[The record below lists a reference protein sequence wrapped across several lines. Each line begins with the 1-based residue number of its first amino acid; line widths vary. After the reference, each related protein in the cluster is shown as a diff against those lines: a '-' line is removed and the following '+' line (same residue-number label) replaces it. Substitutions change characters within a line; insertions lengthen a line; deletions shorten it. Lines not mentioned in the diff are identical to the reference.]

1 MHFFSITYLKVGD
14 CLYLK
19 IKSSLAILSR
29 VPSRLLLNMLKAMFS
44 CDYMFS
50 PGIIYD
56 DSLNYLPESV
66 ELVST
71 KLYIDFCT
79 ENDLLGFD

>member
-1 MHFFSITYLKVGD
+1 M
-14 CLYLK
+14 
-19 IKSSLAILSR
+19 
-29 VPSRLLLNMLKAMFS
+29 LLLNMLKAMFS
-44 CDYMFS
+44 CDYMFL

-56 DSLNYLPESV
+56 DSLNYLLESV
-66 ELVST
+66 ELAST